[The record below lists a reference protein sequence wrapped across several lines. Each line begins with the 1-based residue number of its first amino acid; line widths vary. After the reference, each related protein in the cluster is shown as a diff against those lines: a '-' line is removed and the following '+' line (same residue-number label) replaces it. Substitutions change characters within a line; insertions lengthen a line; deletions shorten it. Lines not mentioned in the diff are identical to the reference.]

1 MAVFPSTPI
10 PRYGSNRG
18 KKLNSIRTES
28 EAGYGQTRRQFT
40 KHRVMYELSYDNI
53 TNAEYNILEAF
64 FLANQGTIFTFTHP
78 KEASAVDV
86 MFAHDEITAN
96 DTDIGRCTTKISLIG
111 V

>member
-28 EAGYGQTRRQFT
+28 EAGYGHTRRQFT

-53 TNAEYNILEAF
+53 TNA
-64 FLANQGTIFTFTHP
+64 
-78 KEASAVDV
+78 
-86 MFAHDEITAN
+86 
-96 DTDIGRCTTKISLIG
+96 
-111 V
+111 